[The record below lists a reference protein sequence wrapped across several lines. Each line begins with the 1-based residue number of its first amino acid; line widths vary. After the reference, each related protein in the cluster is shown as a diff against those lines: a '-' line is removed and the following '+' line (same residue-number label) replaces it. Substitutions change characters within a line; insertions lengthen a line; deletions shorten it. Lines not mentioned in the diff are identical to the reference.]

1 VVKVV
6 VVGDKWRYA
15 EEPLDDASDLQKR
28 RPKIPPKP
36 ETNTLISKS
45 NERKQRWWMNDDD
58 DNGGCVLLM
67 MEMKDG
73 EERGKGKTRDKRRK
87 EAVRPAGAWILL

>member
-1 VVKVV
+1 MVKVV

-58 DNGGCVLLM
+58 NGGCVLM

>member
-1 VVKVV
+1 
-6 VVGDKWRYA
+6 
-15 EEPLDDASDLQKR
+15 
-28 RPKIPPKP
+28 
-36 ETNTLISKS
+36 
-45 NERKQRWWMNDDD
+45 MNDD